1 MMRGAWALVVLA
13 TACNVLG
20 AAEMGWRSRAGQP
33 AEDTPSQR
41 SVKGFGGWLVVTP
54 DVDWEAKWNTPK
66 DNTPSFNT
74 ADDVRQGETLTI
86 LVFFANPRLDE
97 QRRAKVTCDI
107 RVTRPDRT
115 LSTNERGV
123 LCAEGGNYGDS
134 STVYL
139 SNLVVGFVGEPK
151 DPLGTWVVDVT
162 LHDDNANIAVP
173 LKATF
178 ELK

>member
-1 MMRGAWALVVLA
+1 MKSYRALCVCLLLIAQAAISAEPGWIERGGKPLV
-13 TACNVLG
+13 
-20 AAEMGWRSRAGQP
+20 
-33 AEDTPSQR
+33 EDTSRR
-41 SVKGFGGWLVVTP
+41 SVAGFGGWLVVTP

-66 DNTPSFNT
+66 ENTPSFNT

-86 LVFFANPRLDE
+86 LVFFANPRLDK

-123 LCAEGGNYGDS
+123 LCAEGGAYGDS

-162 LHDDNANIAVP
+162 LHDDNASIVVP